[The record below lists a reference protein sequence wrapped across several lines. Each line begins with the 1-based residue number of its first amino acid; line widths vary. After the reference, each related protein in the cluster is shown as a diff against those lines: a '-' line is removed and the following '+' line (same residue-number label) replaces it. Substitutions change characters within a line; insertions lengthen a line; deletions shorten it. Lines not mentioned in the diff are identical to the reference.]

1 MVKTRIRI
9 PEDLVTKVLFA
20 SDRTCCVCREPKRK
34 TEIHHIDGDPS
45 NNELANLALLCK
57 DDQSEAH
64 TNHAFARNLTP
75 DLIRKYNESW
85 HAIVRARLSPGGAQA
100 LSIEYQQQV
109 LLEIGLVP
117 HAWKVRYMAL
127 YPGHFRDIDYSSAG
141 RLEDVWDM
149 LATVAVHRYSVDEWK
164 KYLSL
169 FDGAINNVFKRLDGI
184 LAAHGNVVP
193 VVVKLAV
200 LRTSSQL
207 LAERSFYLALP
218 QIISMLGDKN
228 SAFAMRFTGVIR
240 PLSSLARSADKER
253 EALEPDI

>member
-1 MVKTRIRI
+1 MRAGTQ
-9 PEDLVTKVLFA
+9 LFA
-20 SDRTCCVCREPKRK
+20 QGYRPVVPRHYQSNISNRYSLKSDWCRTP
-34 TEIHHIDGDPS
+34 
-45 NNELANLALLCK
+45 
-57 DDQSEAH
+57 
-64 TNHAFARNLTP
+64 
-75 DLIRKYNESW
+75 
-85 HAIVRARLSPGGAQA
+85 
-100 LSIEYQQQV
+100 
-109 LLEIGLVP
+109 
-117 HAWKVRYMAL
+117 WKVRYMAL

-149 LATVAVHRYSVDEWK
+149 LSTVAVHRYSVDEWK